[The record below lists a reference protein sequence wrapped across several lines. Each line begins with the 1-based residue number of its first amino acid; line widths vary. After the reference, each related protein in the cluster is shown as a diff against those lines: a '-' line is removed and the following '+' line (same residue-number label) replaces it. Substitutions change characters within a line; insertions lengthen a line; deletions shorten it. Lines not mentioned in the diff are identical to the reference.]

1 MEFFSDRGIGI
12 GNGFLSPTD
21 QSIYAHV
28 YPKLGFVTE
37 EEGDKLKKL
46 DQETLK
52 VKLPE
57 NGF

>member
-1 MEFFSDRGIGI
+1 MFDRGIGI

-52 VKLPE
+52 VSYQKLVS
-57 NGF
+57 NML